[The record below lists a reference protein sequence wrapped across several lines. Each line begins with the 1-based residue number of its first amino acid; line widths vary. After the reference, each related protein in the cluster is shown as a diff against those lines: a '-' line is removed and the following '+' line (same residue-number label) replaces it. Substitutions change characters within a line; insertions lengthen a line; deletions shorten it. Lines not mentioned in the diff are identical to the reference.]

1 MTEIWPQSGILYTK
15 NRSVLFYNSLDVEA
29 A

>member
-1 MTEIWPQSGILYTK
+1 MTEIRPQSGILYTK
-15 NRSVLFYNSLDVEA
+15 NQSILLYNSLDVEA